1 MSEPFDEQ
9 EARFIEHIADGGT
22 LRSAGAL
29 LGVSAGLLCKWL
41 ADPSRTELREQYA
54 RAREAQGDAY
64 ADRVIETAEN
74 PILDPADKRARI
86 DAYKW
91 AAGKRKPKV
100 YGDKTTLAND
110 PENPVSF
117 VLRLPE
123 VAKSNEEWLKQG

>member
-1 MSEPFDEQ
+1 MSEPFDDR

-41 ADPSRTELREQYA
+41 ADPSRNELREQYA

-64 ADRVIETAEN
+64 ADRVIETAEST
-74 PILDPADKRARI
+74 ILDPADKRARI

-100 YGDKTTLAND
+100 YGDKTVLSND
-110 PENPVSF
+110 ADNPVSF
-117 VLRLPE
+117 VLRLPSKAE
-123 VAKSNEEWLKQG
+123 NTEAWLKQE